1 MSVPEESFARVN
13 SWIVRYLTNPEQYPV
28 LSRVKPGDI
37 RASLPDSPPAEGES
51 MEAILDDFEQKI
63 LPGITHWNHP
73 SFFAYF
79 AVSGSPAGVI
89 GEMLAAALNVNGM
102 LWRTSPSATELEQL
116 SLSWLQQLMG
126 LQGNWFGMITDTASM
141 STMLAL
147 AAAREARAEL
157 RVRDLGLAGRPDV
170 PVMRVYC
177 SEHAHS
183 SVDKGAIALGIGHD
197 NVVKIPADSSFR
209 MRVDALENA
218 IANDR
223 ANGMLPIACVA
234 TVGTTSTTSV
244 DPVPEIANVCAAND
258 VWLHVDGA
266 YGGAAA
272 VVPELRGVLDGVER
286 ADSFVV
292 NPHKWLF
299 TPVDCSAM
307 YTRRPEVLR
316 RAFSLVPEY
325 LATPETD
332 AVNFMDYGVQLGRRF
347 RALKLWMVLRSFGA
361 NGMAENVRRHCEF
374 ARELAG
380 WVADD
385 PEWELMAPVP
395 MSVVCFRYIGNGASA
410 DASLDLANAA
420 ILAAVNEGGK
430 AYLSHTR
437 LHDRYAIRL
446 AIGNVNTR
454 LEHVRAAWDALK
466 EAAADLG

>member
-1 MSVPEESFARVN
+1 
-13 SWIVRYLTNPEQYPV
+13 
-28 LSRVKPGDI
+28 
-37 RASLPDSPPAEGES
+37 
-51 MEAILDDFEQKI
+51 
-63 LPGITHWNHP
+63 
-73 SFFAYF
+73 FFAYF

-89 GEMLAAALNVNGM
+89 GEMLAAALDVNGM

-286 ADSFVV
+286 AEPPVG
-292 NPHKWLF
+292 NPHKWLV
-299 TPVDCSAM
+299 TPVHCSAM
-307 YTRRPEVLR
+307 DRRRPE
-316 RAFSLVPEY
+316 
-325 LATPETD
+325 
-332 AVNFMDYGVQLGRRF
+332 
-347 RALKLWMVLRSFGA
+347 
-361 NGMAENVRRHCEF
+361 
-374 ARELAG
+374 
-380 WVADD
+380 
-385 PEWELMAPVP
+385 
-395 MSVVCFRYIGNGASA
+395 
-410 DASLDLANAA
+410 
-420 ILAAVNEGGK
+420 
-430 AYLSHTR
+430 
-437 LHDRYAIRL
+437 
-446 AIGNVNTR
+446 
-454 LEHVRAAWDALK
+454 
-466 EAAADLG
+466 